1 MLLQT
6 LERGLTLLEWVA
18 ARPNEATVAKAAE
31 GLGITRTT
39 CYHLVNT
46 LAHKGFLRKNA
57 DGKLVL
63 GPAIASVANVFVQQ
77 IRPETALLP
86 VVTGLLERT
95 QESIYLSVW
104 DGERAVCLFSME
116 GARHLR
122 VSALAPGFSGFETC
136 RTSGKAILAFLPDD
150 ELERY
155 LSTHELIARTP
166 HSFTNAE
173 QLRMELAA
181 IRARGWAYDLEEYE
195 LGVCGLGAPFFNA
208 LGKVAGAIV
217 ASVFVGRFDTALK
230 ESLRGAIVEA
240 GEESS
245 RLLGYTGPYPASAR

>member
-1 MLLQT
+1 LLLQT

-18 ARPNEATVAKAAE
+18 AHPNEATVAKAAE

-46 LAHKGFLRKNA
+46 LAHKGFLRRNA
-57 DGKLVL
+57 DGKLML
-63 GPAIASVANVFVQQ
+63 GPAITAVANVFLQQ

-86 VVTGLLERT
+86 VVTALLERT
-95 QESIYLSVW
+95 QESIYLSAW
-104 DGERAVCLFSME
+104 DGQRAVCLFSME

-122 VSALAPGFSGFETC
+122 VSALAPGFSGFENC

-150 ELERY
+150 ELDVY
-155 LSTHELIARTP
+155 LSTHELVARTP
-166 HSFTNAE
+166 HSITDPE
-173 QLRMELAA
+173 QLRKELAA

-195 LGVCGLGAPFFNA
+195 LGVCGVGAPFFNA

-217 ASVFVGRFDTALK
+217 ASVFSGRFDERLK
-230 ESLRGAIVEA
+230 EFLCPAIVEA
-240 GEESS
+240 GEECS
-245 RLLGYTGPYPASAR
+245 RLLGHTGPYPVR